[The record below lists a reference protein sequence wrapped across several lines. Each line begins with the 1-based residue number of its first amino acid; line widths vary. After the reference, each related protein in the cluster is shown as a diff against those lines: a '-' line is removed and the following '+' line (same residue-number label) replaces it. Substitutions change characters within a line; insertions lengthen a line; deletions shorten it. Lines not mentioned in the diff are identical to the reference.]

1 MTPRLASAYLCLGLG
16 LTSAPA
22 HAQKAGDPEAG
33 LAFARSSCSECHVVR
48 NDPGPDHGPASFVTI
63 ANSPGMTETALYAF
77 LQTSHRNMPNIR
89 LEPDEIRNVVAY
101 ILSLKRQH

>member
-1 MTPRLASAYLCLGLG
+1 MLRRRAIQRPDWPL
-16 LTSAPA
+16 
-22 HAQKAGDPEAG
+22 
-33 LAFARSSCSECHVVR
+33 VR

-77 LQTSHRNMPNIR
+77 LQTSHQNMPNIR

-101 ILSLKRQH
+101 VLTLKR

>member
-1 MTPRLASAYLCLGLG
+1 
-16 LTSAPA
+16 
-22 HAQKAGDPEAG
+22 
-33 LAFARSSCSECHVVR
+33 VVR

-89 LEPDEIRNVVAY
+89 LEPMKSETWLPTSSV
-101 ILSLKRQH
+101 

>member
-1 MTPRLASAYLCLGLG
+1 MNSRLVSSCLWVGVGLATG
-16 LTSAPA
+16 PA
-22 HAQKAGDPEAG
+22 FAQQAGNPDAG
-33 LAFARSSCSECHVVR
+33 SAFARRACAECHVVR
-48 NDPGPDHGPASFVTI
+48 NDPGPEHGPASFVTI

-101 ILSLKRQH
+101 ILSLKRQD